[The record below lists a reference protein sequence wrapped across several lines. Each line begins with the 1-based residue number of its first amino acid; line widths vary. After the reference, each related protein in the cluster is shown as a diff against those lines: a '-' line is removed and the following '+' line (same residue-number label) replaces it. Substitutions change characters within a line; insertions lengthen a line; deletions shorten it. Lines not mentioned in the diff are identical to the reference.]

1 MRTKTA
7 QTGGDYP
14 QYAGYGDTHYNPG
27 IDDPTQLPPQ
37 FYNPPSWD
45 PYAWP
50 KWALPTGLIA
60 GGLLG
65 YMGLKGLGRRAF
77 SGRGAA
83 NAATAGNPAMRAAE
97 AAAKHGSVE
106 APPAHIVLGLS
117 RIVRGG

>member
-1 MRTKTA
+1 MNAKTA
-7 QTGGDYP
+7 QGVDYP
-14 QYAGYGDTHYNPG
+14 QYAGYGDTNYNPG

-37 FYNPPSWD
+37 FYAPPSYD

-65 YMGLKGLGRRAF
+65 YMGLKGLGKSMLR
-77 SGRGAA
+77 RGATA
-83 NAATAGNPAMRAAE
+83 AGNPAMRAAE
-97 AAAKHGSVE
+97 AAAKHGSVQ
-106 APPAHIVLGLS
+106 APPAHIILGLG

>member
-1 MRTKTA
+1 MKTA

-37 FYNPPSWD
+37 FYNPPSYD

-65 YMGLKGLGRRAF
+65 VVGLKGLGKMMAR
-77 SGRGAA
+77 RGAA
-83 NAATAGNPAMRAAE
+83 PAAAAAAGNPAMRAAE
-97 AAAKHGSVE
+97 QAAKHGSV
-106 APPAHIVLGLS
+106 ATPPSRIVLGLGHLT
-117 RIVRGG
+117 RIR